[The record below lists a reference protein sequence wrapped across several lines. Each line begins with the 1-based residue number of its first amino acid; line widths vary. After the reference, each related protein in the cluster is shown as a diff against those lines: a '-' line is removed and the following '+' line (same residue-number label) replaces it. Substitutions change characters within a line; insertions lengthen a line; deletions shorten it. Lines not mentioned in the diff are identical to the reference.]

1 MAFTKQY
8 RKHPRTAVALGHNDP
23 LPDRTP
29 VDPGHD
35 VEIDPGSTPP
45 AWTATGLPGNN
56 ALAPGTVPKSTF
68 PAMGNSGPAP
78 YNPNFTTSPKPY
90 RPGSPISVSELMT
103 RREYGPQAS
112 VINDGVTGRRLSM
125 EEALL
130 RGPYVMKGWSSGG
143 GGGSTERKR
152 IGSAAGATGS
162 KGIPTSDRGKQQRIE
177 RIEQA
182 REQAI
187 AARQPAAAQTAGAT
201 PRPGPAQAA
210 AAPASAAPIQP
221 GDWQSR
227 VNQLRAGGIQ
237 QPEAEAEITRLTGQ
251 PRPSSQQDD
260 WQTRVN
266 QLKAGGI
273 SQSAAEA
280 EITRLTGQARP
291 PIQQGDWQSRVHQ
304 LKAGGIS
311 QNEAEAEITRVH
323 GHPEG
328 SPRPKPAAPPQM
340 QGSTHVP
347 GSSPNVTWDMPP
359 RPMPAPTPAQQDEM
373 DRLKAERDAH
383 WKQQQQKPRST
394 SWRTPTPSTKAVQPG
409 DWLGR
414 LRSAM

>member
-56 ALAPGTVPKSTF
+56 VVNPGPVPKSTF

-90 RPGSPISVSELMT
+90 RPGHPISVSELMT

-143 GGGSTERKR
+143 GGAGTERKR

-177 RIEQA
+177 RIKQA
-182 REQAI
+182 QQQAA
-187 AARQPAAAQTAGAT
+187 AARQPAGGQVAAGQGVGGQAAGGQGVAGGVGAT
-201 PRPGPAQAA
+201 PRPVS
-210 AAPASAAPIQP
+210 APAGASPIRP

-237 QPEAEAEITRLTGQ
+237 Q
-251 PRPSSQQDD
+251 
-260 WQTRVN
+260 
-266 QLKAGGI
+266 
-273 SQSAAEA
+273 
-280 EITRLTGQARP
+280 
-291 PIQQGDWQSRVHQ
+291 
-304 LKAGGIS
+304 
-311 QNEAEAEITRVH
+311 NEAEAAATREKGGV
-323 GHPEG
+323 GVPRMPG
-328 SPRPKPAAPPQM
+328 PPPTNILQQTRNVFTRLRGAGVPLSPPASTVDKPAYPLAPMPKPVPV
-340 QGSTHVP
+340 STGVMDEVSRL
-347 GSSPNVTWDMPP
+347 GAQRYANGKSAQQKTSSSP
-359 RPMPAPTPAQQDEM
+359 
-373 DRLKAERDAH
+373 KAI
-383 WKQQQQKPRST
+383 T
-394 SWRTPTPSTKAVQPG
+394 PG
-409 DWLGR
+409 DWQAR
-414 LRSAM
+414 LRSTM